1 MRKYLKRYFIAS
13 RVTNPN
19 FDTDD
24 LYAFWDIF
32 VEDAKCSML
41 GSPDYDKL
49 NTDVDIYYEFE
60 SDAFYIRSS
69 S

>member
-1 MRKYLKRYFIAS
+1 MMNGI
-13 RVTNPN
+13 
-19 FDTDD
+19 
-24 LYAFWDIF
+24 AFWDIF

-60 SDAFYIRSS
+60 SDAHQFKILQILCLPVMTQDLILTLTG
-69 S
+69 